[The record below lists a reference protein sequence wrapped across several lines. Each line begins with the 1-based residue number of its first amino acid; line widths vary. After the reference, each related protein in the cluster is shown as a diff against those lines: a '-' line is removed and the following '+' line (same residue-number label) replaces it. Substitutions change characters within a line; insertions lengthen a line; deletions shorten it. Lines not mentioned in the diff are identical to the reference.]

1 MATRHTKVIA
11 LAVAGGAWLCG
22 CGSESTQAP
31 SGASM
36 AAAAGTA
43 TARPAS
49 SANGAPQ
56 ISSVTLEPTDPQPG
70 TVVRALAHASDPD
83 GDSVQIRYEW
93 RIAGSRVA
101 GGRDGSLV
109 VPELPKGEN
118 LVVDAIASDGRAE
131 SEAASAQ
138 VRVGNRPPAVTDV
151 RFDPSDDLKPGQ
163 TLIAVAEGTDPDDD
177 QIDFRYEWRVGN
189 TVQRETGE
197 RFDTAELKRGD
208 RISVRVV
215 ATDGDDDSQ
224 PVESRF
230 IALGNSAPKVVSLPP
245 STMSADGVFVYGVE
259 TEDPDGDRN
268 LRFRLG
274 TAPEGAR
281 VDPLLGEVTWK
292 PTLEQQGKHPIEVI
306 VSDGHGG
313 ETNQVFEV
321 EVKEVIVKAGI
332 DTPPAKR
339 AP

>member
-11 LAVAGGAWLCG
+11 LAFAGGAWLCG
-22 CGSESTQAP
+22 CGGESTQAP

-36 AAAAGTA
+36 AAAAGTG
-43 TARPAS
+43 TTR
-49 SANGAPQ
+49 SAPSNGAPQ
-56 ISSVTLEPTDPQPG
+56 ISSVTLEPNDPQPG

-93 RIAGSRVA
+93 RIAGSRVSGA
-101 GGRDGSLV
+101 RERLLV
-109 VPELPKGEN
+109 VPELPKDEN
-118 LVVDAIASDGRAE
+118 RVVDAIASDGRAE
-131 SEAASAQ
+131 SEPVSAQ

-163 TLIAVAEGTDPDDD
+163 TLIAVAEGMDPDDD
-177 QIDFRYEWRVGN
+177 QIDFRYEWRVGG
-189 TVQRETGE
+189 TVQRETSE
-197 RFDTAELKRGD
+197 RFDTTELKRGD

-215 ATDGDDDSQ
+215 ANDGDDDSQ

-245 STMSADGVFVYGVE
+245 STMSADGAFVYGVE
-259 TEDPDGDRN
+259 AEDPDGDRN

-274 TAPEGAR
+274 AAPEGAR

-292 PTLEQQGKHPIEVI
+292 PTREQQGKHPIEVI

-313 ETNQVFEV
+313 ETNQTFEV
-321 EVKEVIVKAGI
+321 EVKEVIVRAGA
-332 DTPPAKR
+332 DAPPAKP